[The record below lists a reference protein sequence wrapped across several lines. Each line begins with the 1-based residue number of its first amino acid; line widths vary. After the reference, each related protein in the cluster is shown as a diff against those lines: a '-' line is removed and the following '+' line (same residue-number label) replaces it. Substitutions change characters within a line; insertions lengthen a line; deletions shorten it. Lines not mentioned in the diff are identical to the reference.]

1 MNKTEF
7 IKELTEKTG
16 YDEEKCT
23 LINSIIEDT
32 FFVGVNNK
40 EKMKAKLIEKMGVSE
55 EEADKIYN
63 SAMEIIARGMLNKM
77 IYPFNKKDNKD
88 N

>member
-16 YDEEKCT
+16 YDEEKCIV
-23 LINSIIEDT
+23 INSIIEDT

-77 IYPFNKKDNKD
+77 IHPFNKKDNKD

>member
-77 IYPFNKKDNKD
+77 IHPFNKKDNKD